1 MEDLIVEYAEFDR
14 VAEEINECAA
24 AVKSDNTKISQYL
37 SELNTYW
44 KGAASEKFCS
54 NMEDYVKFFQAYQNQ
69 VEDDANTIK
78 EVKKAYQKF
87 ETHFLNRK
95 I

>member
-24 AVKSDNTKISQYL
+24 AIKSDNTKISQYL

-44 KGAASEKFCS
+44 KA
-54 NMEDYVKFFQAYQNQ
+54 M
-69 VEDDANTIK
+69 
-78 EVKKAYQKF
+78 
-87 ETHFLNRK
+87 
-95 I
+95 

>member
-1 MEDLIVEYAEFDR
+1 MEDLSVEYNDFDR
-14 VAEEINECAA
+14 AESEIRECAA
-24 AVKSDNTKISQYL
+24 AIKSDSAKISQYL

-44 KGAASEKFCS
+44 KGTGAQKFCS
-54 NMEDYVKFFQAYQNQ
+54 NMEEYVKFFQEYQNQ
-69 VEDDANTIK
+69 IEDDANTIK
-78 EVKKAYQKF
+78 AVKKAYQKF